1 MKPNKVFL
9 IIGTVFLTFGLLLGG
24 VYFYVS
30 KTLTP
35 EKVRTVIVDLL
46 QTEFPTAKVSVGS
59 VNFNFSTSIE
69 FVINTISVEKD
80 GPLFTL
86 EDAKVKIPL
95 WAILK
100 GGGVVEFDVV
110 GPSFNWRQIKES
122 NNWQNAMKTTESAE
136 VSKSE
141 ESQIFEVLPAFLL
154 TSRLNIKLRD
164 TKVFYEFNKNE
175 KGSLIINKLLVKE
188 LGFENP
194 AAFEIDTRLEVE
206 NESLGNSSAQ
216 ILIIGETGLG
226 RLISEKR
233 LSLIAVATV
242 TKIKTPKLLKLAI
255 PDLRADIK
263 ADIVNNTDINGG
275 IKLTFKNSMASANF
289 SQDSSG
295 HKLTNIIINLLA
307 QDALEIS
314 GQTLPALTIGKAQ
327 VSILGDLSYEQDS
340 FNQNIS
346 WQLSP
351 AVNYTLS
358 PGIVASVTSTGKIEG
373 NKIAAK
379 IEAQTLQGKISASL
393 ATTISDFKFKE
404 LPIIG
409 LDIMANDLV
418 FEKNQLDSISNK
430 TKSNN
435 ESNTS
440 SKPFILP
447 VNLKLK
453 ANNIKALDSI
463 VNGTGDLVVNN
474 KFDVVS
480 NLNFKVGSGTLAV
493 SMKAAALPVVTG
505 QVNVKMDDF
514 PGNVVNPFVP
524 KSLGSIDGLVD
535 AKKTVKFKYID
546 DLLTYQAS
554 FDSTIRNCKISKID
568 TAAIIQSVLGDLT
581 KVSPKF
587 SEPISKIKIE
597 PDFSLLRFNGTA
609 NEKMIKFKKI
619 HVKAIEDKFELNGS
633 GNLAQIPSLNSEL
646 ILEYKDSGGNVSEFL
661 QKEVG
666 TSILPLRLHGPG
678 FDLTADKDYTLKKI
692 GNIYM
697 KNKGKD
703 QLKKAA
709 DKLLKNNKSINK
721 LLKGI
726 LE

>member
-46 QTEFPTAKVSVGS
+46 QTEFPTAKVNVGS

-110 GPSFNWRQIKES
+110 GPSFSWRQIKES
-122 NNWQNAMKTTESAE
+122 NNWKNAMKATGPETSP
-136 VSKSE
+136 KSE
-141 ESQIFEVLPAFLL
+141 DTQILEVLPAFLL

-206 NESLGNSSAQ
+206 NEALGNSSAQ

-226 RLISEKR
+226 RLISEKK
-233 LSLIAVATV
+233 LSILAVATV
-242 TKIKTPKLLKLAI
+242 TKIKTPKLMNLAI

-263 ADIVNNTDINGG
+263 ADITNNSDVNGG

-295 HKLTNIIINLLA
+295 HKLSNIIVNLLA

-314 GQTLPALTIGKAQ
+314 GQALPDLAIGKAQ
-327 VSILGDLSYEQDS
+327 VSILGDLSYEQNT

-373 NKIAAK
+373 NKLAVK
-379 IEAQTLQGKISASL
+379 VEAQTLQGKISTSL
-393 ATTISDFKFKE
+393 ATEINDFKFKE
-404 LPIIG
+404 LPIID

-418 FEKNQLDSISNK
+418 FEKNQLDSISNRK
-430 TKSNN
+430 KSN
-435 ESNTS
+435 ESS
-440 SKPFILP
+440 AASKPFILP
-447 VNLKLK
+447 MNLNLK
-453 ANNIKALDSI
+453 ANNIKILDSI
-463 VNGTGDLVVNN
+463 VNGTGDLTVGR
-474 KFDVVS
+474 KFDVAS
-480 NLNFKVGSGTLAV
+480 NLNLKVGSGTVAV
-493 SMKAAALPVVTG
+493 TMKAAALPVVTG
-505 QVNVKMDDF
+505 LVNVKMDDF
-514 PGNVVNPFVP
+514 PGNVVNPFLP
-524 KSLGSIDGLVD
+524 KSLGSIDGLID
-535 AKKTVKFKYID
+535 AKKTVKFKYVD
-546 DLLTYQAS
+546 ELLTYQAS
-554 FDSTIRNCKISKID
+554 FDSSIRNCKITKID

-581 KVSPKF
+581 KISPKF
-587 SEPISKIKIE
+587 AEPISKIKIE

-609 NEKMIKFKKI
+609 NEKTIKFKKI
-619 HVKAIEDKFELNGS
+619 HVKAIEDKFEINGS

-646 ILEYKDSGGNVSEFL
+646 ILEYKDSGGNISEFL

-678 FDLTADKDYTLKKI
+678 FELAADKDYTLKKI
-692 GNIYM
+692 GNLYI